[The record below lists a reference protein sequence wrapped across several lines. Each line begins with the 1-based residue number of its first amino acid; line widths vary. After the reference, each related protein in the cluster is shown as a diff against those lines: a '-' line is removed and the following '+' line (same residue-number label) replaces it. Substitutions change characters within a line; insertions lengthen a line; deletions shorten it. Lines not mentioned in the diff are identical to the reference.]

1 MNVPAIKSSIDVAYW
16 FLARAEDEGLYLE
29 DEKLHHL
36 LFLTQVTYAKDTM
49 QMFMPCL
56 FMCGEKGF
64 FEPNIKTI
72 FANGRPF
79 MPKTKTDETQQIF
92 LETVWNKYKQLSI
105 LQLNN
110 IVMNTSLFNETY
122 RKGVETVVSW
132 NSLVDK
138 SREYGTIREDDSFV
152 NKTPKIL
159 FSQNGPVLVSQ
170 WKPRKVTKGEL

>member
-1 MNVPAIKSSIDVAYW
+1 MNIPAIKSSIDVAYW
-16 FLARAEDEGLYLE
+16 FLAKAEDEGLFLE

-36 LFLTQVTYAKDTM
+36 LFLSQLIYAKENA
-49 QMFMPCL
+49 QMLMPCL

-79 MPKTKTDETQQIF
+79 MPKVKADENLHLF
-92 LETVWNKYKQLSI
+92 LETVWNRYKQLSI

-110 IVMNTSLFNETY
+110 IVMNTSLFNETHK
-122 RKGVETVVSW
+122 KGVETVVSW

-138 SREYGTIREDDSFV
+138 SREYGTIREDDNLVS
-152 NKTPKIL
+152 KAPKIL
-159 FSQNGPVLVSQ
+159 LSQNGPVLVSQ
-170 WKPRKVTKGEL
+170 WKPRKVTKDEL